1 MKSTAKTEI
10 TGQDDGTQ
18 TGLKLKGPFRA
29 AFPYTIPVMTG
40 YLFMGAAFG
49 ILLQSQGY
57 NYLWAALMAVT
68 IYAGSGQFV
77 AVGILSEPFAPL
89 NAMLITLMINA
100 RHVFYGF
107 SLLDRFKGY
116 GKSKAYLIFGLTD
129 ETFSL
134 LCSAAPPPG
143 VEPRAFYLAI
153 TILDHIY
160 WISGC
165 VIGAVVGSRLSFDP
179 KGIDFVMT
187 ALFVAILVEQWRL
200 PQNRLPALIGLGGTA
215 ICLILFGPQHFML
228 PAMALV
234 VLALSLGRGFMEKKM
249 GVL

>member
-1 MKSTAKTEI
+1 MKEFEPGGPEAETFENKEKTNF
-10 TGQDDGTQ
+10 TDA
-18 TGLKLKGPFRA
+18 LKA
-29 AFPYTIPVMTG
+29 AWPHTVPVLTG

-68 IYAGSGQFV
+68 IYAGAGQFV
-77 AVGILSEPFAPL
+77 AVGILSGPFAPVS
-89 NAMLITLMINA
+89 AMLITLMVNA

-107 SLLDRFKGY
+107 SLLDRFKKY
-116 GKSKAYLIFGLTD
+116 GRAKAYLIFGLTD

-134 LCSAAPPPG
+134 LCSASPPPHIR
-143 VEPRAFYLAI
+143 PRDFYLAI
-153 TILDHIY
+153 TILDHLY

-165 VIGAVVGSRLSFDP
+165 TLGALAGSRLSFDP

-187 ALFVAILVEQWRL
+187 ALFVAIVVEQLRL
-200 PQNRLPALIGLGGTA
+200 PQNRVPALIGLLGSA
-215 ICLILFGPQHFML
+215 ACLVIFGPNHFML

-234 VLALSLGRGFMEKKM
+234 ALGLSAARKHLEQ
-249 GVL
+249 